1 MAVIIGLVALLQI
14 IGGLLVFVSA
24 KSAIHEIL
32 GTLSFGMGI
41 LSMALT
47 VVIGKLDEIK
57 KANQEAAE
65 IAFGSRE
72 VQLKIASAFDRI
84 GRS

>member
-1 MAVIIGLVALLQI
+1 
-14 IGGLLVFVSA
+14 
-24 KSAIHEIL
+24 
-32 GTLSFGMGI
+32 MGI